1 MDDVLDFARSYVLW
15 TRVHNPTDR
24 RTPGHQPW
32 GNSARILFDARC
44 TVTDAG
50 AGEQDVFFLST
61 PCRAEWMY
69 RDEQIFVVPSADY
82 RAIHSA
88 TRYRPIGRRLTEDDP
103 ADDAGLHRPS
113 DLAPAFF
120 IGYELVARV
129 LPRVTP
135 LPTEAA
141 VIAAIRAGE
150 SLVART
156 EIWDATERVRA
167 TLEYPIKTIN
177 FHVERARVQVDTGP
191 VLLPDFA
198 AADAHWIDRLA
209 LAHIG
214 YNTFDRAEFVIRRP
228 TPIERAGRPVARVL
242 HYTEVRVQAAR
253 HTLFTA
259 G

>member
-15 TRVHNPTDR
+15 TREHNPDDR

-32 GNSARILFDARC
+32 GNAARILFDARC
-44 TVTDAG
+44 TVADAG
-50 AGEQDVFFLST
+50 ADEREVFFLST

-69 RDEQIFVVPSADY
+69 RDDQIFVLPSADY

-88 TRYRPIGRRLTEDDP
+88 ARYRPIGRRLTEDGP
-103 ADDAGLHRPS
+103 PDDAGLHRPS
-113 DLAPAFF
+113 DLATAFF
-120 IGYELVARV
+120 IGYELVARA
-129 LPRVTP
+129 LPRATP
-135 LPTEAA
+135 LATEAA

-156 EIWDATERVRA
+156 EIWDATGRVRA

-177 FHVERARVQVDTGP
+177 FHAERGRVQVDTGP

-198 AADAHWIDRLA
+198 ATGQHWIDRLA

-214 YNTFDRAEFVIRRP
+214 YNTFDRAEFIIRRP
-228 TPIERAGRPVARVL
+228 TPIERAGRAVARVL
-242 HYTEVRVQAAR
+242 HYAEVRVMAAR
-253 HTLFTA
+253 HSLFSA